1 MYLTL
6 LLFFV
11 QVVDDPPGNSYIEKA
26 NALHLDPAMK
36 VNQYI
41 RNKDQ
46 NHMVGIYEEELEDI
60 AEEEDEA
67 VNQDLSGDKLEGKV
81 LIIIIFPTFRPFYP
95 SNFDRSKKKD
105 QKAQN

>member
-36 VNQYI
+36 VTQYI

-67 VNQDLSGDKLEGKV
+67 VNQDLRGDKLEGKV
-81 LIIIIFPTFRPFYP
+81 LCLGTNCP
-95 SNFDRSKKKD
+95 SYV
-105 QKAQN
+105 A